1 MHNDNNK
8 DKKKQQNRFLFL
20 KNINNHSAFHQWV
33 YSRSWNCV
41 LMLWST
47 IFVKSII
54 SRKFSYIVSRKKGTI
69 MENLDRGTMNWRRW
83 CLRSLFGGKIDNQT
97 YYHCSSQYTCQKHE
111 FFLKWLKKKKN
122 HNNFKRYMQT
132 VALVL

>member
-1 MHNDNNK
+1 MHNNNNK
-8 DKKKQQNRFLFL
+8 HKKTAKSFSFFFKILTITVLFINGCIVGVGIVCLCYGPQFL
-20 KNINNHSAFHQWV
+20 
-33 YSRSWNCV
+33 
-41 LMLWST
+41 
-47 IFVKSII
+47 VKSII